1 MLNPVFRPFL
11 VKYLRSR
18 KVIYMLYP
26 VYGLAR
32 SYAVCV
38 IGIGIRAVR
47 HEPSALPCKGVAVPC
62 PGVAYVVIIIGYTLT
77 IELYEKIAPAVG
89 ISFLQ
94 P

>member
-1 MLNPVFRPFL
+1 MLPDGSVVVTVEIRG
-11 VKYLRSR
+11 V
-18 KVIYMLYP
+18 
-26 VYGLAR
+26 
-32 SYAVCV
+32 
-38 IGIGIRAVR
+38 GIGIRAVR
-47 HEPSALPCKGVAVPC
+47 HEPSALPCKGAAVPC